1 MCFFFN
7 DTATTEIYT
16 SFPTRR
22 SSDLPPDDRR
32 AGAGV
37 RGGGRG
43 GPGGRADR
51 GPAAPGQLRGDGRP
65 AGDLVRHGP
74 PGDRRLRPGP
84 ARRGPGRARAAGG
97 GEGPGGGRV
106 GTEGCRW

>member
-51 GPAAPGQLRGDGRP
+51 GPAAPGQLRGDGR
-65 AGDLVRHGP
+65 
-74 PGDRRLRPGP
+74 
-84 ARRGPGRARAAGG
+84 AAGRS
-97 GEGPGGGRV
+97 EEHTSELQSRQYLV
-106 GTEGCRW
+106 CRLLLEKKKKSINTLRHTTSNYPHDS